1 MLTLIKNGY
10 VIDPLSTREGLFD
23 VLIENDRV
31 IKVSKEIELTSLLQ
45 GVEKEEK
52 QLQVIDA
59 AGKYVFPGFIDLHV
73 HLREP
78 GYEYKETIA
87 TGARAAAAGGYTSI
101 CPMPNTNPATDH
113 ADIVHMVL
121 EKSKQEAV
129 VNILPVGA
137 ITLGQIGKE
146 LVDIPKL
153 KEAGIIALSEDGKSV
168 MDTALYAEAM
178 RQAAKHQLP
187 VFAHCEDKS
196 LVGKG
201 VINAGNKA
209 EELSLPGISN
219 AVEDIITA
227 RDILLTKEAGAQLHL
242 CHISTEDSAKMLAI
256 AKSEGIA
263 VTGEVCPHHFV
274 LTDED
279 IPSDDANYKMNPP
292 LRKASDVLALK
303 EALKNGVIDVIATDH
318 APHSEEEKSKSFLGA
333 PFGITGSETAFPLT
347 YTELVKKGWLTITQL
362 VEKMSVN
369 PAKVLKYD
377 RGCIGEGKV
386 ADLVIVNLEEE
397 YIIDKNSSYS
407 KGRNTPFHGKKVYGR
422 VEYTFVA
429 GKQVYQYM
437 K

>member
-10 VIDPLSTREGLFD
+10 VIDPLSSREGLFD
-23 VLIENDRV
+23 VLIETDRV
-31 IKVSKEIELTSLLQ
+31 IKVSKEIELTSLSQ
-45 GVEKEEK
+45 GAEKEEK

-59 AGKYVFPGFIDLHV
+59 TGKYVFPGFIDLHV

-121 EKSKQEAV
+121 EKANQEAV

-168 MDTALYAEAM
+168 MDTAIYAEAM
-178 RQAAKHQLP
+178 RQAAQHQLP

-201 VINAGNKA
+201 VINAGKKA

-227 RDILLTKEAGAQLHL
+227 RDILLAKETGAQLHL

-256 AKSEGIA
+256 AKSEGIS

-279 IPSDDANYKMNPP
+279 IPSEDANYKMNPP

-318 APHSEEEKSKSFLGA
+318 APHSEEEKSKSFLSA
-333 PFGITGSETAFPLT
+333 PFGITGLETAFALT
-347 YTELVKKGWLTITQL
+347 YTELVKKGWLTMTQL

-377 RGCIGEGKV
+377 RGGIGEGKV

-397 YIIDKNSSYS
+397 YIIDRNNSYS

>member
-256 AKSEGIA
+256 AKSEGIS